1 MNLLCFDTTSR
12 DASIAVLR
20 DDEIVLEYNFS
31 SRDDLSA
38 MLIPSLEFLLRSL
51 GVKVAQIDLFGVSVG
66 PGLFTGIRVGP
77 PTRMTFETSF
87 GVSFASDSACSTGS
101 IHRFTMG

>member
-20 DDEIVLEYNFS
+20 DEEIVLEYNFS

-38 MLIPSLEFLLRSL
+38 MMIPSLEFLLRSL
-51 GVKVAQIDLFGVSVG
+51 GLKIAPDRPLRRGHR
-66 PGLFTGIRVGP
+66 PG
-77 PTRMTFETSF
+77 TF
-87 GVSFASDSACSTGS
+87 
-101 IHRFTMG
+101 HRHPRRRWPR